1 MKPTYSCLYYKRTT
15 QPTNFH
21 PIELALKIG
30 PHKFMWYHSVW
41 SYFLEIILIANFEKN
56 RVKTQDF
63 FIEIK
68 MLPFNSIYISVI
80 VLSLS
85 ISWELQ
91 VN

>member
-21 PIELALKIG
+21 PIEPLENGLPIKIG
-30 PHKFMWYHSVW
+30 LHKYMWYQSVW

-63 FIEIK
+63 F
-68 MLPFNSIYISVI
+68 FDRN
-80 VLSLS
+80 
-85 ISWELQ
+85 
-91 VN
+91 